1 MTAYERMDQLS
12 NNGKSVLTREMLEN
26 NGISGNLLSPYAKK
40 RGMERIAPG
49 MYAGDAFVAD
59 DFMLLQKRYPKA
71 IFYGYCALYLHG
83 LSDYPPQVLEVI
95 CPPGYRIR
103 TEDFRMKIIVHHESK
118 KELFD
123 YQIEEVNTIFQNPVM
138 TYGLDKSIV
147 ELIRRRR
154 WYDSETFL
162 KALRRYCK
170 DDERDYARL
179 DEYASMRGISS
190 KVDETMEIFVNED
203 R

>member
-1 MTAYERMDQLS
+1 
-12 NNGKSVLTREMLEN
+12 
-26 NGISGNLLSPYAKK
+26 
-40 RGMERIAPG
+40 
-49 MYAGDAFVAD
+49 
-59 DFMLLQKRYPKA
+59 
-71 IFYGYCALYLHG
+71 
-83 LSDYPPQVLEVI
+83 
-95 CPPGYRIR
+95 
-103 TEDFRMKIIVHHESK
+103 MKIIVHHESK

-138 TYGLDKSIV
+138 AYGLDKSIV

-170 DDERDYARL
+170 NDERDYARL